1 VSYVDLQV
9 TTNYSFLRG
18 ASYPR
23 EMVAQAIS
31 LGHET
36 VAITDRNTVAG
47 IVKAYDAINAI
58 NKEHHTKFKLVTGCR
73 LDLMS
78 GESLLCYPQDRAAY
92 SRLVRLLTVGKQR
105 AKKGQCHLTY
115 EDIVA
120 HGEGQILIA
129 LGDYAND
136 ALRGLLQKLRS
147 DFRGRSYMALTRRF
161 RPNEVQRLSDLAALA
176 ADCRLQTVA
185 TNDVLYHVPDR
196 RMLQDVVT
204 CVRLGKSIDEL
215 GHDREWS
222 ADRYFKPPAEMA
234 RLFKLHPEAVERTAE
249 IAARCTFSLDQLK
262 YQYPDENLFP
272 GLTAQE
278 GLERETWKGALFR
291 YGGAVPAKVE
301 GKIKH
306 ELKIISEL
314 KYAPYFL
321 TVWRIVQYARSIGI
335 LCQGRGSAAN
345 SAVCY
350 CLGITEINPMDRAL
364 LFERFVSASRNEPP
378 DIDVD
383 FEHERREEVI
393 QWIYNT
399 YGRERAALTATV
411 IHYRS
416 RRAVREVA
424 KALGLPEDTAAV
436 LAKSVW
442 GWSEEGVP
450 ESQARNLGLD
460 PDDYRLKLLL
470 RLSQEITGFP
480 RHLSQHPGGFVI
492 TQERLDDLVPIEN
505 ATMEDRTVI
514 EWDKDDIE
522 TLSMMKVDV
531 LGLGML
537 GCLRRA
543 FDLLRDH
550 KDLDYTV
557 DTLPK
562 EDPAVYDMLCEADSI
577 GVFQVESRAQMSML
591 PRLRPRCL
599 GDLVIEVAIVRPG
612 PIQGDMVHPYLRRR
626 EGKEEVDYH
635 KEELRDVLKST
646 LGVPLFQE
654 QAMQIAIVG
663 AGFSPN
669 DADLLRR
676 AMATFRNDGNLQVFR
691 DKFIK
696 GMVEKDYPLDFAER
710 CFSQIEGFGT
720 YGFPESHAASFALL
734 VYASAY
740 IKCRHPEVFLCAILN
755 AQPMGFYAPAQL
767 IRDAI
772 DHDVKVLPIDIN
784 SSRWDCT
791 LEWQEQDVFAVRLG
805 FRMVP
810 GAANEIMAKIPCP
823 ETPYENIED
832 VWRRTGA
839 PVAQLEKLAE
849 ADAFASLGYSR
860 REALWIVKSLS
871 DKPLPLFMAADQAE
885 GFDRPEIVEERVA
898 LRSLTAA
905 GEVVEDYATMA
916 FSLRAHPL
924 SFLRGELTR
933 QRWRSTADLR
943 RLKDGDRVRV
953 AGLVLVRQRPGT
965 ASGIVFI
972 TLEDET
978 GVGNLVV
985 WSTVFD
991 KFRSTIMTADILAC
1005 VGRVQR
1011 EGEIIHVVTES
1022 LYSLND
1028 MLTGVSK
1035 DGADID
1041 ITQQGT
1047 YGTLTA
1053 DPSEMRFHSHD
1064 FH

>member
-1 VSYVDLQV
+1 MTYVDLQV

-18 ASYPR
+18 ASFPR
-23 EMVAQAIS
+23 ELVVAAAT

-36 VAITDRNTVAG
+36 ISITDRNTLAG
-47 IVKAYDAINAI
+47 IVKAYDAVKTY
-58 NKEHHTKFKLVTGCR
+58 NKQEKAQIKLLTGCR
-73 LDLMS
+73 LDLIS

-105 AKKGQCHLTY
+105 AKKGECHLTY
-115 EDIVA
+115 DDVVEY
-120 HGEGQILIA
+120 GEGQLLIA
-129 LGDYAND
+129 LGDYANA
-136 ALRGLLQKLRS
+136 ALRGLLQRLRS
-147 DFRGRSYMALTRRF
+147 DFRNRSYMALTRRF
-161 RPNEVQRLSDLAALA
+161 RPNEVQRLSDLATVA
-176 ADCRLQTVA
+176 ADCRVQTVA
-185 TNDVLYHVPDR
+185 TNDVLYHVPGR
-196 RMLQDVVT
+196 RMLQDIVT
-204 CVRLGKSIDEL
+204 CIRLGRSIDEL
-215 GHDREWS
+215 GHEREWS
-222 ADRYFKPPAEMA
+222 ADRHFKTPDEMV
-234 RLFKLHPEAVERTAE
+234 RLFKLHPEAVERSAE

-278 GLERETWKGALFR
+278 GLERETWKGAASR
-291 YGGAVPAKVE
+291 YLDHIPAEVTRKVQ
-301 GKIKH
+301 H
-306 ELKIISEL
+306 ELKIIAEL
-314 KYAPYFL
+314 GYAPYFL

-350 CLGITEINPMDRAL
+350 CLGITEINPIQRTL
-364 LFERFVSASRNEPP
+364 LFERFVSTSRNEPP

-393 QWIYNT
+393 QWIYET

-442 GWSEEGVP
+442 GWSDEGIP
-450 ESQARNLGLD
+450 DSQARNLGLD
-460 PDDYRLKLLL
+460 PADYRLKLLL
-470 RLSQEITGFP
+470 QLSQEITGFP

-492 TQERLDDLVPIEN
+492 TQDRLDDLVPIEN
-505 ATMEDRTVI
+505 ATMEKRTVI

-522 TLSMMKVDV
+522 VLRMMKVDV

-550 KDLDYTV
+550 KGLEYTV

-591 PRLRPRCL
+591 PRLQPRCL
-599 GDLVIEVAIVRPG
+599 NDLVIEVAIVRPG

-626 EGKEEVDYH
+626 EH
-635 KEELRDVLKST
+635 KEKPIYYKQELKDVLKST

-654 QAMQIAIVG
+654 QAMQIAIV
-663 AGFSPN
+663 AAKFTPN
-669 DADLLRR
+669 EADLLRR
-676 AMATFRNDGNLQVFR
+676 AMATFRNDGNLNGFGK
-691 DKFIK
+691 KFIS
-696 GMVEKDYPLDFAER
+696 GMVENGYPLDFAKR

-767 IRDAI
+767 IRDAV

-784 SSRWDCT
+784 ASRWDCM

-810 GAANEIMAKIPCP
+810 GAANEVMAKIPCP
-823 ETPYENIED
+823 EAPYENLED
-832 VWRRTGA
+832 VWRRTGT

-860 REALWIVKSLS
+860 RDALWTVKSLS

-885 GFDRPEIVEERVA
+885 GFDRPEIVEERVR

-924 SFLRGELTR
+924 SLVRSDLTR
-933 QRWRSTADLR
+933 ERWKSMADLR
-943 RLKDGDRVRV
+943 RLKDGDRVRI

-985 WSTVFD
+985 WSTIFD
-991 KFRSTIMTADILAC
+991 KYRSTIMTADILGC

-1011 EGEIIHVVTES
+1011 EGQIIHVVADS
-1022 LYSLND
+1022 LHSLND
-1028 MLTGVSK
+1028 LLTSVSK
-1035 DGADID
+1035 DGQEVE
-1041 ITQQGT
+1041 ITQRDT
-1047 YGTLTA
+1047 YGRLTA
-1053 DPSEMRFHSHD
+1053 DLSEMRFHSHD